1 VYQVL
6 TINQISAKG
15 LNKLPKENYDVASEV
30 NRPDAILLRSHKLQ
44 PEEIKTSVLGVARVG
59 AGYNNIPVAHCTEQ
73 GIPVFNT
80 PGANANAV
88 KELIVSALTLG
99 SRGILEGI
107 AYVNTLG
114 DMTDGQELSQ
124 LLEKEKKRF
133 KGNELAGKTLGVIGL
148 GAIGSMVADTA
159 LSLGMN
165 VAGYDPALSV
175 DAAWRLS
182 SNIKKVD
189 NLVSL
194 VSRSDFITLHLP
206 VLDSTR
212 NLMNK
217 ELLSN
222 VKQGAVLLNFAREE
236 IVDAKAVVEALESGR
251 LAKYLADFPTP
262 ELIGVPGA
270 VLTPHIG
277 ASTDEAEENC
287 AVMAA
292 EQIKDFLENG
302 NIKNS
307 VNFPALSLE
316 RNGGYRVSISNR
328 NVPKILGNILSLLA
342 DANINVLDMLNKSR
356 DDIAYNLIDVE
367 VEPSED
373 ILNQMRGAE
382 GVINV
387 RLISPS

>member
-1 VYQVL
+1 
-6 TINQISAKG
+6 
-15 LNKLPKENYDVASEV
+15 
-30 NRPDAILLRSHKLQ
+30 
-44 PEEIKTSVLGVARVG
+44 
-59 AGYNNIPVAHCTEQ
+59 
-73 GIPVFNT
+73 
-80 PGANANAV
+80 
-88 KELIVSALTLG
+88 
-99 SRGILEGI
+99 
-107 AYVNTLG
+107 
-114 DMTDGQELSQ
+114 
-124 LLEKEKKRF
+124 
-133 KGNELAGKTLGVIGL
+133 
-148 GAIGSMVADTA
+148 
-159 LSLGMN
+159 
-165 VAGYDPALSV
+165 
-175 DAAWRLS
+175 
-182 SNIKKVD
+182 
-189 NLVSL
+189 
-194 VSRSDFITLHLP
+194 
-206 VLDSTR
+206 
-212 NLMNK
+212 MNK